1 MKKNELLN
9 DEELTKVVGGIE
21 MELREIVGNT
31 EPRPGLSTQGTK
43 EHDEQILNSEF
54 PSPRIDN

>member
-1 MKKNELLN
+1 MKTKELLK
-9 DEELTKVVGGIE
+9 DEELTKVAGGIE

-43 EHDEQILNSEF
+43 EHDEQILNSTF
-54 PSPRIDN
+54 PTPRIDN